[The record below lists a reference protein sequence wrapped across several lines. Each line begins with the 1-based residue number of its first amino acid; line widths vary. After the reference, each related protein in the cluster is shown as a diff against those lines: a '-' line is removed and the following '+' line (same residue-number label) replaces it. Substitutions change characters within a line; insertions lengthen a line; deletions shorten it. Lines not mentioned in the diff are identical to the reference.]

1 MGFLN
6 NRINLTVDYYH
17 KKTRDLLQDVK
28 IPSSTGFGSMMVN
41 SGHITNEG
49 LELTGKFY
57 VLQNTP
63 LKWNIDANISFN
75 RNRIGGLKADQFAQK
90 LWSSADEV
98 FIQRNGCP
106 IGAIYG
112 YVEDGFYD
120 NLAEVMASPSADIRA
135 KGAGM
140 IGEIKYRNF
149 DDNPDITSADR

>member
-1 MGFLN
+1 M
-6 NRINLTVDYYH
+6 
-17 KKTRDLLQDVK
+17 
-28 IPSSTGFGSMMVN
+28 
-41 SGHITNEG
+41 
-49 LELTGKFY
+49 
-57 VLQNTP
+57 
-63 LKWNIDANISFN
+63 
-75 RNRIGGLKADQFAQK
+75 
-90 LWSSADEV
+90 

-149 DDNPDITSADR
+149 DDNPDITSADRVIIGDTNPDVVYGLTSNFEWKGVTLSFFLKEVRETTFSMAT